1 MKFSL
6 ITGINGQDGSYLA
19 EFLLEKGYKV
29 VGIIR
34 RHSVAENQTERIE
47 HIRNKI
53 DLHYGDLT
61 DLSSLLK
68 VCSQYQFDEVYN
80 LGAMSNVGISFKEPL
95 YTQDAN
101 YLGFIK
107 LVEALQ
113 LTQNKFPKLYQ
124 ASSSEMFGNCVD
136 EDGFQRETTPMMPV
150 SPYGISKL
158 SAHVYAQHLRRAYNL
173 PISSGILFN
182 HETMAEFM
190 PVIINKGG
198 LIHILP
204 ISEVVTKHLKSHCN
218 FDKKLNIYQE
228 VEPDKDIYIWDK
240 LGWTKILYGSGYP
253 HLIDSDNKN
262 PILINSKNASYF
274 ATGSHECIMEDGSE
288 KNFEDIKLGD
298 KVSLVTHF
306 PRYESEFNITEKE
319 AELIG
324 FIIADGYINKSL
336 VRLTKKDEDLLS
348 YFESIFIEL
357 YGSKANRTK
366 STSGFTSIKD
376 INQWDFKCKKFT
388 DKYVFYN
395 EFKEKVIPYQILNS
409 SKEVKKSFLKGYYI
423 GDGLKKDKTVY
434 EFKSFKTNS
443 ATLALGLIYL
453 FKEVHN
459 LEYNINS
466 FFHNNKI
473 QYQVNL
479 LSDSNYNSVSSIKKY
494 ELVNDMLKQNIAVR
508 RINRETNISRTFIN
522 KVKNGYIP
530 DGKHHLSIS
539 NNTVKKILSWNDYNG
554 WFFDLTTE
562 TGTFHAGIGHGHV
575 HNSPRRGT
583 NFVTGKVA
591 KAVAEIKLGL
601 KDRLELGTL
610 STFRDWGHSYD
621 FTKVMW
627 QMLNECEPDDFIC
640 CTGETHSVE
649 KLCELAFS
657 HVGLDYKDYVVIS
670 DKYKRDEE
678 LNYLRGCAD
687 KLFSKIN
694 VDFKYDFEK
703 MIREMVD
710 YHLNK
715 IRSN

>member
-1 MKFSL
+1 MKTAL
-6 ITGINGQDGSYLA
+6 ITGISGQDGSYLA
-19 EFLLEKGYKV
+19 EFLLNKGYKV

-47 HIRNKI
+47 HIRHRI

-107 LVEALQ
+107 LIEALQ
-113 LTQNKFPKLYQ
+113 LTQKEFPRLYQ

-173 PISSGILFN
+173 PISCGILFN

-190 PVIINKGG
+190 PVIIKKDN

-204 ISEVVTKHLKSHCN
+204 ISEVVTKYLNDKSEFN
-218 FDKKLNIYQE
+218 KEIKIYQE
-228 VEPDKDIYIWDK
+228 VQPTNDILIWDK
-240 LGWTKILYGSGYP
+240 NGWTKILYGSGYP
-253 HLIDSDNKN
+253 HLVDSDNKN

-274 ATGSHECIMEDGSE
+274 ATGSHECIMEDGTE
-288 KNFEDIKLGD
+288 KIFEKIEIGD
-298 KVSLVTHF
+298 KVSLV
-306 PRYESEFNITEKE
+306 EEFDYNNSDFCISDEE

-324 FIIADGYINKSL
+324 FVIADGYVNKSK
-336 VRLTKKDEDLLS
+336 VRLTKKNEELLS
-348 YFESIFIEL
+348 YFEDIFFNI
-357 YGSKANRTK
+357 YGVKPSKNK
-366 STSGFTSIKD
+366 STSGFTKVKD
-376 INQWDFKCKKFT
+376 INQWDFRCKEFT

-395 EFKEKVIPYQILNS
+395 EYKEKVIPYQILNS
-409 SKEVKKSFLKGYYI
+409 NIKTKKAFLKGYYI
-423 GDGLKKDKTVY
+423 GDGLKKDKTIY
-434 EFKSFKTNS
+434 EYKSFKTNS
-443 ATLALGLIYL
+443 STLALGLIYL
-453 FKEVHN
+453 FKQVYN

-479 LSDSNYNSVSSIKKY
+479 LSNSKYNSISSIEKY
-494 ELVNDMLKQNIAVR
+494 ELVNGMLKDNIPVR
-508 RINRETNISRTFIN
+508 RISRETNISRTFIK
-522 KVKNGYIP
+522 KVRGGYVP
-530 DGKHHLSIS
+530 DGKHHLSIL
-539 NNTVKKILSWNDYNG
+539 NNSVKKILSWSDYDG

-562 TGTFHAGIGHGHV
+562 TGTFHAGIGQGHV

-591 KAVAEIKLGL
+591 KAVAEIKLGMRN
-601 KDRLELGTL
+601 KLELGTI
-610 STFRDWGHSYD
+610 STFRDWGHSKDYI
-621 FTKVMW
+621 KVMW

-640 CTGETHSVE
+640 CTGKTYSVE
-649 KLCELAFS
+649 YLCEVAFS
-657 HVGLDYKDYVVIS
+657 HLALDYKEFVVIS

-678 LNYLRGCAD
+678 LNYLRGCSD
-687 KLFSKIN
+687 KLFNKIN
-694 VDFKYDFEK
+694 VSFEYDFEK

-710 YHLNK
+710 YHLLK
-715 IRSN
+715 LS